1 MQKCSVYTW
10 DLIEEMAN
18 NNSVW
23 PTEKSSIQ
31 IIAGIYEVGANTT
44 VSAKL
49 DQICKFMETLSI
61 QNNIGSTSSPY
72 GGAPEPNQLE
82 ETVNYVNNFNKHGN
96 NPYSNTYNPW
106 WMNHP
111 NFSWSNNLG

>member
-1 MQKCSVYTW
+1 MSKGEDQVW

-23 PTEKSSIQ
+23 PTEMSMVQ
-31 IIAGIYEVGANTT
+31 RIAGIYEVGANTA

-49 DQICKFMETLSI
+49 DQICKFMETLST
-61 QNNIGSTSSPY
+61 QSNIGATSSPF
-72 GGAPEPNQLE
+72 GGAPELNELE
-82 ETVNYVNNFNKHGN
+82 ETLNYVNNFKKQGN

-106 WMNHP
+106 
-111 NFSWSNNLG
+111 